1 MCTYRHLFHCVSR
14 NPYLLFCFWGHQVKT
29 IFDRNRRCK
38 AVILNAQEKKTEKR
52 KENLLLYKNI
62 IFFLRERKNATK
74 KELFWWLLMP
84 LKNFIKILF
93 IFFSFSVELHT
104 STAKTIFLEKKKYK
118 SKAVWK
124 WQTFLQQKTNQCHL
138 HFIIIF
144 TKEKNVRLKGFLTNH
159 CFGAP
164 F

>member
-1 MCTYRHLFHCVSR
+1 MH
-14 NPYLLFCFWGHQVKT
+14 K
-29 IFDRNRRCK
+29 
-38 AVILNAQEKKTEKR
+38 KKTEKR

-62 IFFLRERKNATK
+62 IFFLREREKCNK
-74 KELFWWLLMP
+74 KRTVLVTSYAFKEFY
-84 LKNFIKILF
+84 KNFIY
-93 IFFSFSVELHT
+93 FFSHSQWNFTQAQQKQS
-104 STAKTIFLEKKKYK
+104 FWKKRNTNLRPFGNGKHFCNK
-118 SKAVWK
+118 
-124 WQTFLQQKTNQCHL
+124 KTNQCHL

>member
-62 IFFLRERKNATK
+62 IFFLRER
-74 KELFWWLLMP
+74 
-84 LKNFIKILF
+84 
-93 IFFSFSVELHT
+93 
-104 STAKTIFLEKKKYK
+104 EKM
-118 SKAVWK
+118 
-124 WQTFLQQKTNQCHL
+124 QQK
-138 HFIIIF
+138 
-144 TKEKNVRLKGFLTNH
+144 KN
-159 CFGAP
+159 CFGD
-164 F
+164 FLCL

>member
-1 MCTYRHLFHCVSR
+1 MH
-14 NPYLLFCFWGHQVKT
+14 K
-29 IFDRNRRCK
+29 
-38 AVILNAQEKKTEKR
+38 KKTEKR
-52 KENLLLYKNI
+52 KEHLLLYKNI
-62 IFFLRERKNATK
+62 IFFLREREREK
-74 KELFWWLLMP
+74 KCNKKRTVLVTSYA

-124 WQTFLQQKTNQCHL
+124 WQTLLQQKTNQCHL
-138 HFIIIF
+138 HFIINF